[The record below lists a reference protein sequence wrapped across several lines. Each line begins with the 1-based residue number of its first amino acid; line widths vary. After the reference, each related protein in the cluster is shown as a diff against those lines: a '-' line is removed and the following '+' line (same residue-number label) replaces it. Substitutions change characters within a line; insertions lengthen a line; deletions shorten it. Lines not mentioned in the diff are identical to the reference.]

1 MPVGLTI
8 MPIESD
14 SAMRVAQLFF
24 IILLPGLVFFKI
36 FVKINRNAERVSE
49 DKHYLKLKE
58 EEYYGYFKAGFT
70 SS

>member
-1 MPVGLTI
+1 VFDKI
-8 MPIESD
+8 YYIAIIFS
-14 SAMRVAQLFF
+14 VFF

-36 FVKINRNAERVSE
+36 FVKINGNAERVSE
-49 DKHYLKLKE
+49 DKRYLKLKE